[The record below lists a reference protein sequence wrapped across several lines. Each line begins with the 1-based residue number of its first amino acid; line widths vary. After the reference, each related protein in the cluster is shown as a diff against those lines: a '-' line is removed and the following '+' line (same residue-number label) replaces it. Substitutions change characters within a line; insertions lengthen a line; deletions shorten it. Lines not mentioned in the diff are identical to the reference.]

1 MGHSLLFVSAS
12 MQDHLQGRLNAT
24 VLVVMYGDYQCPQS
38 ATVYRLI
45 KAIQQQL
52 NISLGENYL
61 CFIFR
66 HFPQIHI
73 HPHAQ
78 HAAEA
83 AEAAAIQGRFWPMH
97 DMLFTHSQ
105 ELGNGYLVEY
115 ANNLGLD
122 ISRFLQDIS
131 KQVHVDRINQDL
143 ESGCKSGVISAPAL
157 FINGV
162 RYTDRWNVKQLMSA
176 ITTSSN

>member
-12 MQDHLQGRLNAT
+12 MRDHLQGRLNAT

-45 KAIQQQL
+45 KAVQHQL
-52 NISLGENYL
+52 NISLGEDYL

-143 ESGCKSGVISAPAL
+143 ESGYKSGVTVAPAL

-162 RYTDRWNVKQLMSA
+162 CYTNQWNVKQLMSA